1 MRKTHQ
7 KSKRL
12 FSLLLCVIFMLTLS
26 SCWDSQDIDRV
37 AIVIGLGIDKG
48 KQAGNVLVSVQIA
61 KISGESGG
69 SGGGGGGGSGGSG
82 GQEGDKSVIWDAEGP
97 TVLSAFGRLR
107 FNASRRLYV
116 HQNQVMIYGESL
128 AKQGLSDLFDSVMR
142 DYELRLDV
150 PVLISK
156 NDAISILETPIK
168 IENISSTG
176 LMHIMDNKSQVS
188 DVFNVTIM
196 DFIARNKRKAGACA
210 IPMVESNKVSDTP
223 NLTVNKMAV
232 FKNSKMVGILDESQ
246 TNGYSLLGGTGR
258 AGTLLIKSDEG
269 EANLTVKLSTCK
281 LTPKV
286 DKNNAVT
293 LDAAIELT
301 GYLGEV
307 KGFESMKTEQVLKIV
322 EKKAIETLKELLI
335 NSMQALQKMNA
346 DALGIGDSIYRH
358 QPKKW
363 MQLKDIWDTIYP
375 NIPLNVKATVT
386 ILHTGLIV
394 QSPNMS
400 QK

>member
-1 MRKTHQ
+1 MRKTYR

-12 FSLLLCVIFMLTLS
+12 FSLFLCVIFMLTLS

-48 KQAGNVLVSVQIA
+48 KQADNVLVSVQIA

-82 GQEGDKSVIWDAEGP
+82 GQEGDKWVIWDAEGP

-107 FNASRRLYV
+107 YNASRRLYI

-128 AKQGLSDLFDSVMR
+128 AKQGLSDLFDSIMR

-156 NDAISILETPIK
+156 DDAKSILETPLN

-176 LMHIMDNKSQVS
+176 LMHIMDNKSQIS

-210 IPMVESNKVSDTP
+210 IPMVEKSAGSESPT
-223 NLTVNKMAV
+223 LIVNKMAV
-232 FKNSKMVGILDESQ
+232 FKNSKMVGELDEIQ

-269 EANLTVKLSTCK
+269 EANLTVKSTTCE

-293 LDAAIELT
+293 LDAAIELI
-301 GYLGEV
+301 GYLGEL
-307 KGFESMKTEQVLKIV
+307 KGFESMNTEQVLKIV
-322 EKKAIETLKELLI
+322 ENRAIQTLKELLS

-386 ILHTGLIV
+386 ILHTGLVV